1 VTSAYSSAVKYYK
14 QRIATLED
22 LSTEYMNFDKLDY
35 DEETS
40 LINVHNNS
48 LDYGKYYPESFIK
61 NFQRLK
67 NFQKVIDDSK
77 IKSEI
82 VELIKKFDKTY
93 QAVIENLLDERRE
106 YIKSYLN
113 QSRYGLARL
122 YDNSKKAD
130 D

>member
-14 QRIATLED
+14 HRIATLED
-22 LSTEYMNFDKLDY
+22 LSAEHMNFDKLNY
-35 DEETS
+35 DEGAS
-40 LINVHNNS
+40 HINIQNNS
-48 LDYGKYYPESFIK
+48 LDYGKYYPVSFIK

-67 NFQKVIDDSK
+67 NFRNVIDDSK

-82 VELIKKFDKTY
+82 SALIKKFDKTY
-93 QAVIENLLDERRE
+93 QSVIADLLDERNE